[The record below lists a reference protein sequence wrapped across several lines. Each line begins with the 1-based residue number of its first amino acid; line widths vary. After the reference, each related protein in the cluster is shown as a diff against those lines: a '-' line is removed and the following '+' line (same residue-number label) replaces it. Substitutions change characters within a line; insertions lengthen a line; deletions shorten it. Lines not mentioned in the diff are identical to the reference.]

1 MKKRIIIILATVLI
15 CFGAAGTSFA
25 LLIAETEPVINTF
38 TIGDIVIRLSE
49 STPRNNK
56 LIPGTYLEENPR
68 VTVKAG
74 SEDCW
79 LFIKVEKSDNFD
91 TFLDF
96 SLEDEWLA
104 LEDNEGVYYREVDSS
119 SEDQGFVILSYD
131 RHDDSNEDKVPDILH
146 VKSTPTKEQL
156 SSLTEETY
164 PSLAFT
170 AYAVQKVGFDTPLY
184 AWNEVKD
191 LEYVHGTNL
200 GEGGQKI

>member
-56 LIPGTYLEENPR
+56 LIPDTYLEENPR

-91 TFLDF
+91 TFLDYL
-96 SLEDEWLA
+96 LEEEWLA
-104 LEDNEGVYYREVDSS
+104 LGGNEGVYYREVDSS
-119 SEDQGFVILSYD
+119 SEDQEFGIL
-131 RHDDSNEDKVPDILH
+131 RNDKVH

-170 AYAVQKVGFDTPLY
+170 AYAVQKVGFDTPLD

>member
-1 MKKRIIIILATVLI
+1 MKKRIIIILVTVLL
-15 CFGAAGTSFA
+15 CFGAAGMSFA
-25 LLIAETEPVINTF
+25 LLVAETDPVINTF

-56 LIPGTYLEENPR
+56 LIPDTYLEENPR

-79 LFIKVEKSDNFD
+79 LFMKVEKSDNFD
-91 TFLDF
+91 TFLDYL
-96 SLEDEWLA
+96 LEEEWLA
-104 LEDNEGVYYREVDSS
+104 LGGNEGVYYREVDSS
-119 SEDQGFVILSYD
+119 SEDQEFGIL
-131 RHDDSNEDKVPDILH
+131 RNDKVH

-170 AYAVQKVGFDTPLY
+170 AYAVQKVGFDNPSD
-184 AWNEVKD
+184 AWEEVKD
-191 LEYVHGTNL
+191 LEYIH
-200 GEGGQKI
+200 